1 MMKNLKIKL
10 AALALILGVSGA
22 FATMKPR
29 HFDARKWSRN
39 AASGAYT
46 DITGEQL
53 GQDYNCQ
60 FSSAVCTATYPAG
73 QDPNTK
79 SDTPLS
85 VENGI
90 FN

>member
-1 MMKNLKIKL
+1 MKNLKIKL

-29 HFDARKWSRN
+29 HFDAHKWSRD
-39 AASGAYT
+39 ATTGAYT
-46 DITGEQL
+46 DITGKLL

-60 FSSAVCTATYPAG
+60 VSSSVCTATYPAS
-73 QDPNTK
+73 QDPNTN
-79 SDTPLS
+79 SDSPLS